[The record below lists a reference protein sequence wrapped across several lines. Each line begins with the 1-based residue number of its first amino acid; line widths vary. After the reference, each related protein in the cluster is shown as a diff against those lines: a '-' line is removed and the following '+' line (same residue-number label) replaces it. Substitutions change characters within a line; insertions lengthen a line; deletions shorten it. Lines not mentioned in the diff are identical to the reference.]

1 MTGYHADPHALKTA
15 ADQLDDAASELREAA
30 DGVAAPADDLGP
42 GGVTEAV
49 DVLAGKLAG
58 RMRSVHTEL
67 RETTANLRSAREAY
81 LGADQTTVDD
91 LRRG

>member
-1 MTGYHADPHALKTA
+1 MTGYRADPHALKTA
-15 ADQLDDAASELREAA
+15 ADQLDDVARELREAV
-30 DGVAAPADDLGP
+30 DGVAAPTGDLGP

-67 RETTANLRSAREAY
+67 REAGASVRAAREAY
-81 LGADQTTVDD
+81 LSADQSTVDE